1 MSETKKTDTVAEA
14 AVPKQASAPED
25 GSAERE
31 VLLRVEG
38 LTKHFPIKKGI
49 LQRQVGAVKAVDGLD
64 FEVRK
69 GETLGVVGESG
80 CGKSTMGRVITRLE
94 DPTGG
99 KITFEGKDITRLST
113 AQMRPLR
120 RDIQMIF
127 QDPYGSLNP
136 RHTIGSIVS
145 APFRLQGVE
154 PEGGV
159 KKEVQR
165 LLELVGLS
173 PEHYN
178 RYPHEFSGGQ
188 RQRIGIARALA
199 LKPKLVVADEPVSAL
214 DVSIQAQVVNLMDDL
229 QEELG
234 LTYVIIAHDL
244 SVVRHVSDRIAVMY
258 LGKIVELADRT
269 SLYEAPMHPYTK
281 ALMSA
286 VPVPDTKRR
295 GAKSERILLRGDVPS
310 PIAPPSGCHFHT
322 RCWKATQICATTEP
336 QLVELKP
343 GQRVACHH
351 PENFADQAPQDTVL
365 LSAAKEA
372 SELVPDAV
380 VSDGPAEEPAEPAEP
395 AEPSA
400 AEKAEESAGSEKS
413 AEAEEPEKAEKSA
426 EAEEPEKAEESAE
439 AKASGTAEAPAPA
452 EAAETPE
459 NAEVAETTEAAEP
472 AETAE
477 PEEASQATESAEAAK
492 SEEASEATEAAEAT
506 ESKETSEVTE
516 SAEAATAE
524 ATAEASDTAAAP
536 EAAEA
541 AAAVETSE
549 EKTGPGAKSTTAKST
564 TGKASSGKST
574 TAKAA
579 APSDSEEPTGK

>member
-14 AVPKQASAPED
+14 AVPKQASASE
-25 GSAERE
+25 ERE

-49 LQRQVGAVKAVDGLD
+49 LQRQVGAVKAVDGID

-80 CGKSTMGRVITRLE
+80 CGKSTMGRVITRLQ

-99 KITFEGKDITRLST
+99 KITFEGRDITRLST
-113 AQMRPLR
+113 GQMRPLR

-229 QEELG
+229 QQELG

-269 SLYEAPMHPYTK
+269 SLYETPMHPYTK

-295 GAKSERILLRGDVPS
+295 GVKSERILLRGDVPS
-310 PIAPPSGCHFHT
+310 PIAPPSGCRFHT
-322 RCWKATQICATTEP
+322 RCWKATQICKTTEP
-336 QLVELKP
+336 QLLELRP

-351 PENFADQAPQDTVL
+351 PEDFADQAPQDTVL

-372 SELVPDAV
+372 SELVPETVLAESARTSAALA
-380 VSDGPAEEPAEPAEP
+380 SDTTAEKPPTTDKP
-395 AEPSA
+395 A
-400 AEKAEESAGSEKS
+400 AEKAPVVEKAAAEKPAAVEPTAEKPVAEKPAAEKPAAEKPVAEKPAADGKPAADVKEPAADGKPAAEEAVAAGESA
-413 AEAEEPEKAEKSA
+413 
-426 EAEEPEKAEESAE
+426 
-439 AKASGTAEAPAPA
+439 
-452 EAAETPE
+452 AA
-459 NAEVAETTEAAEP
+459 A
-472 AETAE
+472 
-477 PEEASQATESAEAAK
+477 
-492 SEEASEATEAAEAT
+492 AAEA
-506 ESKETSEVTE
+506 SG
-516 SAEAATAE
+516 
-524 ATAEASDTAAAP
+524 
-536 EAAEA
+536 
-541 AAAVETSE
+541 
-549 EKTGPGAKSTTAKST
+549 EKTGPGAKTSA
-564 TGKASSGKST
+564 GKA
-574 TAKAA
+574 APAA
-579 APSDSEEPTGK
+579 DAPAEEPTASTGAAAETPSGEPEALAEETARRAGTESPEPTDT